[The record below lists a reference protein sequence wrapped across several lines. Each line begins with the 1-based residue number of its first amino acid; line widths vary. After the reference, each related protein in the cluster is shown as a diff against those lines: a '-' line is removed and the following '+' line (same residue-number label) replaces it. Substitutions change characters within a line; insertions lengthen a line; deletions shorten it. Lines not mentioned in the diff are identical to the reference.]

1 MFLHGI
7 IVSFQVASFI
17 IPSHS
22 EASKSTAIAN
32 LTTALIAAQT
42 IPASFSVTTTIAS
55 SVRVNSTRL
64 YSADTRTI
72 QPTTSS
78 TTTNVHSS
86 SVVVHPTRTAPSQ
99 GALQAVLLFVSKMTV
114 SQFKEKKKS
123 FLLTL
128 RAVVVS
134 YCSQRYCAE
143 IVENRKRRETTS
155 WEVYIVTGFPK
166 ESINIPGDLWIAFFV
181 STGENKFLSKH
192 YLLSIVQE
200 HQSNLSRVL
209 GKEITGA
216 RAFTINEVKTTKSS
230 SGTTSLKSLLL
241 YIFFGAFVGVLLILA
256 VCISVACWI
265 GRKEEKKNQQRPL
278 TISSLELVET

>member
-7 IVSFQVASFI
+7 IVSFQIASFI

-22 EASKSTAIAN
+22 EASKST
-32 LTTALIAAQT
+32 
-42 IPASFSVTTTIAS
+42 
-55 SVRVNSTRL
+55 VRVNSTRL

-114 SQFKEKKKS
+114 SQFEEKKKS

-128 RAVVVS
+128 RAMVVS

-166 ESINIPGDLWIAFFV
+166 ESINIPGDLLIAFFV
-181 STGENKFLSKH
+181 STGENKFLSNH
-192 YLLSIVQE
+192 HLLSIVQE

-209 GKEITGA
+209 GKEIAGA
-216 RAFTINEVKTTKSS
+216 RAFTLNEVKTTKSS
-230 SGTTSLKSLLL
+230 SGTSLKSLLL